1 MCWKASPSKTAK
13 GTRVTHT
20 ELWLGAIVVLALS
33 FDFSNGV
40 HDAANAIATTV
51 TTRALSMGKAVLMAA
66 VLNLVGAFVSTE
78 VAKFIGKGLV
88 DAHLMTFETI
98 VAALIGATLW
108 NLITWY
114 YGLPS
119 SSSHALIGGLVGAA
133 LFSFGPRSL
142 HWEGLTKTVV
152 ALITSPLAGFFVAF
166 ALMWLLLRLL
176 HDRPYTP
183 TMRVFR
189 RLQLISAAF
198 MAFSHGSND
207 AQKTMGVVY
216 LALVSAGYLTSHDPV
231 PAWVIFASA
240 AAMALG
246 TAVGGW
252 RIIKTMGSKLVD
264 LSPAHGFA
272 AETAAAGVILTA
284 THLGLPISTT
294 HVIASSILGVGA
306 TRRARSVR
314 WGTALNI
321 VLAWVLTI
329 PGAGL
334 MAGLVAVLLRH
345 L

>member
-1 MCWKASPSKTAK
+1 MD
-13 GTRVTHT
+13 HT
-20 ELWLGAIVVLALS
+20 FIWIGIIVVLALS

-51 TTRALSMGKAVLMAA
+51 TTRALSMGKAVAMAA
-66 VLNLVGAFVSTE
+66 ILNLVGAVVSTA

-88 DAHLMTFETI
+88 DAHLVTLPI
-98 VAALIGATLW
+98 VAAALVGAISW
-108 NLITWY
+108 NLLTWY

-133 LFSFGPRSL
+133 LFAFGPASI
-142 HWEGLTKTVV
+142 HVTGLTKTMI
-152 ALITSPLAGFFVAF
+152 ALVTSPLAGFGTAYL
-166 ALMWLLLRLL
+166 LMRGLLRVVQ
-176 HDRPYTP
+176 DRPYTP
-183 TMRVFR
+183 IMRGFR
-189 RLQLISAAF
+189 RLQLVSAAF

-207 AQKTMGVVY
+207 AQKTMGIVT
-216 LALVSAGYLTSHDPV
+216 LALISSHLLPSQAAV
-231 PAWVIFASA
+231 PLWVILSSA
-240 AAMALG
+240 VAMALG

-264 LSPAHGFA
+264 LTPAHGFA
-272 AETAAAGVILTA
+272 AETAAATVILIA

-306 TRRARSVR
+306 TRRANSVR
-314 WGTALNI
+314 WGTATNI
-321 VLAWVLTI
+321 LLAWVLTI

-334 MAGLVAVLLRH
+334 VAGLMALLVRH

>member
-1 MCWKASPSKTAK
+1 LD
-13 GTRVTHT
+13 HT
-20 ELWLGAIVVLALS
+20 LIWIGIIVVLALS

-51 TTRALSMGKAVLMAA
+51 TTRALSMGRAVAMAA
-66 VLNLVGAFVSTE
+66 VLNLLGAVVSTA

-88 DAHLMTFETI
+88 DAHLVTLPI
-98 VAALIGATLW
+98 VAAALVGAISW
-108 NLITWY
+108 NLLTWY

-133 LFSFGPRSL
+133 LFALGPSSV
-142 HWEGLTKTVV
+142 HVEGLVKTLI
-152 ALITSPLAGFFVAF
+152 ALVTSPLAGFAAAF
-166 ALMWLLLRLL
+166 LLMRALLRVVR
-176 HDRPYTP
+176 DRPYTP
-183 TMRVFR
+183 TMRGFR
-189 RLQLISAAF
+189 RLQIVSAAF

-207 AQKTMGVVY
+207 AQKTMGVVT
-216 LALVSAGYLTSHDPV
+216 LALISGHLLPDKAAIPL
-231 PAWVIFASA
+231 WVILCSA

-264 LSPAHGFA
+264 LTPAHGFA
-272 AETAAAGVILTA
+272 AETAAAAVILVA

-306 TRRARSVR
+306 TRRANSVR
-314 WGTALNI
+314 WGTATNI
-321 VLAWVLTI
+321 MLAWVLTI

-334 MAGLVAVLLRH
+334 VAGLIALAVRH

>member
-1 MCWKASPSKTAK
+1 LD
-13 GTRVTHT
+13 HT
-20 ELWLGAIVVLALS
+20 FIWIGIIVVLALS

-51 TTRALSMGKAVLMAA
+51 TTRALSMGKAVAMAA
-66 VLNLVGAFVSTE
+66 VLNLIGAVVSTA

-88 DAHLMTFETI
+88 DAHLVTLPI
-98 VAALIGATLW
+98 VAAALVGAISW
-108 NLITWY
+108 NLLTWY

-133 LFSFGPRSL
+133 LFAFGPASI
-142 HWEGLTKTVV
+142 HVDGLTKTVI
-152 ALITSPLAGFFVAF
+152 ALVTSPLAGFGA
-166 ALMWLLLRLL
+166 AYLLMRGLLRVVQ
-176 HDRPYTP
+176 DRPYTP
-183 TMRVFR
+183 TMRGFR
-189 RLQLISAAF
+189 RLQLVSAAF

-207 AQKTMGVVY
+207 AQKTMGVVT
-216 LALVSAGYLTSHDPV
+216 LALISSHLLPSQAAV
-231 PAWVIFASA
+231 PLWVILSSA
-240 AAMALG
+240 VAMALG

-264 LSPAHGFA
+264 LTPAHGFA
-272 AETAAAGVILTA
+272 AETAAATVILIA

-306 TRRARSVR
+306 TRRANSVR
-314 WGTALNI
+314 WGTATNI
-321 VLAWVLTI
+321 LLAWVLTI

-334 MAGLVAVLLRH
+334 VAGLTALLVRR